1 MQMSIDIRPRSKGSA
16 FELRVKHKRLARPA
30 YATLG
35 SREAAEALGHRTLA
49 ALERGEMPDWLKE
62 PVRRECD
69 TIADLIRA
77 YRGIIAV
84 PPSTQEVLDV
94 IIAEVGTVNLS
105 EVSVLWAEGW
115 IRSLKQER
123 HLVPGT
129 IRKRKGALSRVF
141 HWAVDHRPLCLTNN
155 PLDRLPHGYSGYTEY
170 DVAALA
176 AQGEDAPQDRER
188 DRRLGP
194 REERRIIGV
203 LQQQLARARQ
213 TCAGGH
219 CDGYPPRVHE
229 TYSVPIDRFPPC
241 LSLGR

>member
-1 MQMSIDIRPRSKGSA
+1 MSIYIRPRSKGSA

-69 TIADLIRA
+69 TLADLIRA

-105 EVSVLWAEGW
+105 DISVLWAEGW

-123 HLVPGT
+123 TLAPGT

-141 HWAVDHRPLCLTNN
+141 HW
-155 PLDRLPHGYSGYTEY
+155 
-170 DVAALA
+170 
-176 AQGEDAPQDRER
+176 
-188 DRRLGP
+188 GP
-194 REERRIIGV
+194 SS
-203 LQQQLARARQ
+203 
-213 TCAGGH
+213 
-219 CDGYPPRVHE
+219 
-229 TYSVPIDRFPPC
+229 SVPHQQSPGPTAPRILRLYRVRC
-241 LSLGR
+241 GGAGRSRRGCPAGS

>member
-1 MQMSIDIRPRSKGSA
+1 MSIYIRPRSKGSA

-84 PPSTQEVLDV
+84 PPSTQEVLDA

-123 HLVPGT
+123 HLAPGT
-129 IRKRKGALSRVF
+129 ISKSKGGLSRVF
-141 HWAVDHRPLCLTNN
+141 PLGCGPSSTVPHQQSSGPTAPRIL
-155 PLDRLPHGYSGYTEY
+155 RLYRVRCGGAGRS
-170 DVAALA
+170 
-176 AQGEDAPQDRER
+176 
-188 DRRLGP
+188 RRGCP
-194 REERRIIGV
+194 
-203 LQQQLARARQ
+203 
-213 TCAGGH
+213 AG
-219 CDGYPPRVHE
+219 
-229 TYSVPIDRFPPC
+229 S
-241 LSLGR
+241 